1 MPVLTSYR
9 TGKPPVKDCVSWAL
23 KVWQITRPVRY
34 ATCADYIFSFC
45 HSLTKE
51 HWFYYCISN
60 KQAMLPMQTLGM
72 VTLLL
77 SQHYYNENVLKI
89 TGLCNCRF
97 TIIAESLQQ
106 VRQQLKKLEEL
117 EQKLTYDPDPITKN
131 KQVLQDRTHSLFKQL
146 IQR

>member
-1 MPVLTSYR
+1 
-9 TGKPPVKDCVSWAL
+9 
-23 KVWQITRPVRY
+23 
-34 ATCADYIFSFC
+34 
-45 HSLTKE
+45 
-51 HWFYYCISN
+51 
-60 KQAMLPMQTLGM
+60 MLPMQTLGM
-72 VTLLL
+72 GTLLL